1 METIE
6 EEQNNPTEEVIQLL
20 ADILLA
26 AEQAI
31 AELEEES
38 D

>member
-1 METIE
+1 METKE
-6 EEQNNPTEEVIQLL
+6 ESQNSPSEEVIQLL

-31 AELEEES
+31 AELEEENE
-38 D
+38 